1 MNFRRSVEFL
11 RKYFLTDLE
20 TMMLCNGEFSKSTN
34 GLKAKVLEVSKI
46 EYLFERK
53 EIKIKEILLEKKE
66 NVVTLLHSIK

>member
-1 MNFRRSVEFL
+1 ML
-11 RKYFLTDLE
+11 
-20 TMMLCNGEFSKSTN
+20 LCNGEFSKSTN

-66 NVVTLLHSIK
+66 NVVTLLHSIE